1 MISLKKIF
9 FLLTIYFSFINSSF
23 SNIDLKIVLKI
34 NNEIVTTYDIEQE
47 KNYLLALNPKLR
59 KIDEIQLT
67 KIAKKSLTKE
77 IIRKIEV
84 LKYKELKLEN
94 PQIENVLDNL
104 IRNLDFQNE
113 NEFKKYLQNYEI
125 SIKDLKKKIEIEN
138 EWKNM
143 IYSKY
148 QNSVNIDKE
157 KLILK
162 INNFNKNNFI
172 FEYNLSE
179 IVFTIKNNITYQ
191 DDLKKIE
198 DSIKNNGFENTANL
212 FSISDSSNVG
222 GKIGWVAEKNL
233 SIQINN
239 ELENLKINEY
249 SSPIKL
255 GNNILL
261 LKINDTRKIPNKINK
276 KAELDKMIF
285 VETSKQLEKFSNIFY
300 NKIKLNT
307 KISEF

>member
-59 KIDEIQLT
+59 EIDEIQLT

-113 NEFKKYLQNYEI
+113 NEFKKYLQTYEI

-162 INNFNKNNFI
+162 INNSNKNNFI

-222 GKIGWVAEKNL
+222 GKIGWVAKKNL

-239 ELENLKINEY
+239 ELENLRINEY